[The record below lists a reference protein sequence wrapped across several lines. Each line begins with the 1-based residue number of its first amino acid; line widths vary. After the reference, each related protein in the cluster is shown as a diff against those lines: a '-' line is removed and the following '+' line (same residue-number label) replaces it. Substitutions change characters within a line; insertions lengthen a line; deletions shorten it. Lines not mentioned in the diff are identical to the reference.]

1 MSRLNNKKPISI
13 IIILSVVLI
22 LLIAALIILTN
33 QGRTQDKAD
42 TATQSSAET
51 AGMAVSTE
59 SETES
64 ATGVPK
70 TTAAETEPA
79 TVVDSEAERDA
90 YYSALVTKAQ
100 ASGRKIVYLTFDDGS
115 GTLTPT
121 VLDTLDKYNVK
132 ATFFV
137 VGNYSPSEDFA
148 RTEYNDIISR
158 GHTLGIHS
166 FTHSRA
172 NIYESFDAFKADAD
186 HMYNYVTELTGRP
199 PRFWRFPGG
208 SATSFAD
215 SRMKSDY
222 IP

>member
-1 MSRLNNKKPISI
+1 MCIR
-13 IIILSVVLI
+13 
-22 LLIAALIILTN
+22 
-33 QGRTQDKAD
+33 
-42 TATQSSAET
+42 
-51 AGMAVSTE
+51 
-59 SETES
+59 
-64 ATGVPK
+64 
-70 TTAAETEPA
+70 
-79 TVVDSEAERDA
+79 DS
-90 YYSALVTKAQ
+90 
-100 ASGRKIVYLTFDDGS
+100 
-115 GTLTPT
+115 
-121 VLDTLDKYNVK
+121 
-132 ATFFV
+132 
-137 VGNYSPSEDFA
+137 NYSPSEDFA

-222 IP
+222 IPYIESLGMTYYDWNVSSGDGSGNITRDKVYQNVINGVTNKDVSVVLMHDGSGHDETVAALPSILDTLINEMNCLIVPITASTMPVQSQF